1 MSHLYYLC
9 RLFSYFLLI
18 ISFVIFVSSK
28 EKDTHDHLSDE
39 THYGSKNEHNTVYD
53 HEAFLGEQARSF
65 ENLSPEE
72 SRKRLALIVD
82 KMDTNGDGYVSYDEL
97 KDHIHKAQKLYIME
111 DVDKQ
116 WKTLKPKEEDESS
129 TITWEEYKLMTYGF
143 MDELKTGLNEEDTK
157 TYKDMMRRDDRRWKM
172 ADNNGDG
179 LLNRDEFAD
188 FLHPEEAEHMSDVV
202 VDETLED
209 VDKDADGKISLTE
222 YITDMYPSEETGGE
236 VPDWVVREKE
246 QFNNFR
252 DKDKDGFLDREE
264 VKEWIIPQ
272 DYDHSGTEAKHLIHE
287 SDKDKD
293 GLLSKEEILE
303 NYDLFVGSQATD
315 FGEALMKHDEL

>member
-1 MSHLYYLC
+1 M
-9 RLFSYFLLI
+9 
-18 ISFVIFVSSK
+18 
-28 EKDTHDHLSDE
+28 
-39 THYGSKNEHNTVYD
+39 YD

-72 SRKRLALIVD
+72 SRKRLSLIVD
-82 KMDTNGDGYVSYDEL
+82 KMDTSGDGFVSYDEL
-97 KDHIHKAQKLYIME
+97 KDHIHRAQKLYIME
-111 DVDKQ
+111 DVEKQ
-116 WKTLKPKEEDESS
+116 WKTLKPKEGDESS
-129 TITWEEYKLMTYGF
+129 TITWEEYRLMTYGF
-143 MDELKTGLNEEDTK
+143 MDELKTGLNEEDTQ
-157 TYKDMMRRDDRRWKM
+157 TYKDMMRRDERRWKM

-179 LLNRDEFAD
+179 VLNRDEFAD

-209 VDKDADGKISLTE
+209 VDKDKDGKISLNE

-246 QFNNFR
+246 QFNNYR

-287 SDKDKD
+287 SDKDKVRN
-293 GLLSKEEILE
+293 IP
-303 NYDLFVGSQATD
+303 
-315 FGEALMKHDEL
+315 